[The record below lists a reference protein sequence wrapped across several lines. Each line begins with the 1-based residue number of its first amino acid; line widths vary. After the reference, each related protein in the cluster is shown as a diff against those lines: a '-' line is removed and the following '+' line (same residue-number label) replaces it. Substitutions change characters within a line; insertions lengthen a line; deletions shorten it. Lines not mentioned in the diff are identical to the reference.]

1 MSDNNTAYVLVG
13 APGAGK
19 SYLARTFI
27 KSHPSAVWIEGDSFA
42 SSSWVTMHDR
52 VLDELV
58 EHVGELVI
66 LDGTHHDRESRL
78 GALIT
83 LRSMGWKTIN
93 AVVVHPP
100 LEVCIANNALRSKV
114 VPRHEIMEMH
124 RRVEKS
130 LKKIEAE
137 GFSSV
142 VYALEETEV
151 ES

>member
-13 APGAGK
+13 APGSGK
-19 SYLARTFI
+19 STWARNFA
-27 KSHPSAVWIEGDSFA
+27 KSQPTVIIEGDSF
-42 SSSWVTMHDR
+42 SGSWVDAHDQI
-52 VLDELV
+52 LEKL
-58 EHVGELVI
+58 EENVGEFVI
-66 LDGTHHDRESRL
+66 LDGTHYDRESRL

-83 LRSMGWKTIN
+83 LRSLGWKTVS

-100 LEVCIANNALRSKV
+100 LGTCISQNAMRSKV
-114 VPRHEIMEMH
+114 VPRHEIVEMH